1 MIIDLTRYSE
11 PDFPIQS
18 FSEVTNQLSTEL
30 LKKICN
36 VSGIESDLEALRLE
50 LGKDLY
56 RFHRSSTNGPVW
68 NPDPQRREF
77 KNLQTTVERLIKG
90 LEGLTDENQS
100 DIDDEIQYRTP
111 FNRQFYFPQ
120 QMDYWNANANSVQK
134 AKNLLT
140 MITWAAKRVTEKT
153 ENELSFGRRTQNSH
167 LDYLILNLSITFEG
181 RSKKT
186 ASSQCYYSDIVDGY
200 AGQYFDFVS
209 LILDNFAPSSYQS
222 RGALGKRIV
231 RLLKVKA
238 S

>member
-1 MIIDLTRYSE
+1 MTFDLTRYSE

-18 FSEVTNQLSTEL
+18 VSEVTNQLSTEL
-30 LKKICN
+30 LREISK

-77 KNLQTTVERLIKG
+77 KNLHTTVERLIKG
-90 LEGLTDENQS
+90 LEGLTEENQS
-100 DIDDEIQYRTP
+100 EIDDEIQSRTP
-111 FNRQFYFPQ
+111 CDSQCYFPQ
-120 QMDYWNANANSVQK
+120 QMDYWDANANSIQK
-134 AKNLLT
+134 AKDLLT

-153 ENELSFGRRTQNSH
+153 ENELSFGRRTQNSQ

-186 ASSQCYYSDIVDGY
+186 ASSQCYYSDIDDGY
-200 AGQYFDFVS
+200 VGQYYDFVV
-209 LILDNFAPSSYQS
+209 LILDNFAPTSYHS
-222 RGALGKRIV
+222 RGALSKRIV

-238 S
+238 G